1 MRGVI
6 LAGGRGTRLEP
17 STNVT
22 NKHLLCVY
30 DRPMIHYPIQ
40 TLVDAGI
47 GEIMVVSGRDHI
59 GHMVQLLG
67 SGSQFGAEFTYRAQ
81 DEAGGIAEALLLAER
96 FANDDDIAVILGD
109 NLFQDSFKLDIESFE
124 HRGGAKVFLK
134 EVPDPER
141 FGIAEI
147 KDDKVVGIAEKPMKP
162 KSNLAVVGFYLYNF
176 EVFSFIK
183 RQDYSLRRQLEIT
196 DTNQTY
202 IDEEEMEYRILD
214 GYWSDMGTPCSLL
227 KSANFLAGIEVGK

>member
-1 MRGVI
+1 MRGIV
-6 LAGGRGTRLEP
+6 LAGGKGTRLEP

-30 DRPMIHYPIQ
+30 DRPMIYYPIQ
-40 TLVDAGI
+40 ALVDAGI

-109 NLFQDSFKLDIESFE
+109 NLFQDSFENDVESFA
-124 HRGGAKVFLK
+124 HLGGAKIFLK
-134 EVPDPER
+134 EVPDPGR

-147 KDDKVVGIAEKPMKP
+147 KDDKVIGIVEKPKKP

-183 RQDYSLRRQLEIT
+183 RQDYSPRGQLEIT
-196 DTNQTY
+196 DTNKTY
-202 IDEEEMEYRILD
+202 IEEEEMEYRILD
-214 GYWSDMGTPCSLL
+214 GYWSDMGTPESLL
-227 KSANFLAGIEVGK
+227 RSANFLATEEARE